1 MRFLAWLIL
10 SIALPLAAQ
19 QADPAKSAD
28 PGGAAELER
37 ELIRFLGVF
46 RVASEQAA
54 DAVDNDRAFYGG
66 ALPAML
72 RKLDP
77 HSVFFDKDQY
87 EQLQQMERSVS
98 KGFGSVVSVLPG
110 RVIVLQAMN
119 GSPSQKAGLQPGD
132 EIVGIN
138 GYVLSGLDMEQLVQ
152 LLGATRQREAL
163 LLVRRQGTAQP
174 LPVTLVPAES
184 ASPTV
189 DRAFHLEQ
197 GVGYVRVT
205 SFDPNTGKQL
215 REAVESLGGAKLKA
229 LVLDLRDN
237 PGGTLPAGLESA
249 AMFLKPKQRIL
260 TARGR
265 NAQTQQID
273 VPEDSTPYAFRLAV
287 LVNSKTGSAAEIVTG
302 AIQDHDRGIVL
313 GESTFGKGLVQRIFP
328 LSDQTAM
335 ALTTA
340 FYYTPSGRSIQKPL
354 RDVEL
359 TAATAVQ
366 ARPEYKTDAGRT
378 VRGGGGIEPDH
389 LVYPEPMT
397 RFRAVL
403 EATGSFA
410 NFATE
415 WLALH
420 KNPAGRKFDANPAVL
435 DEFQLFL
442 SRRNIRPGLA
452 EWSSERQW
460 VRSRLRQ
467 EIINQSSGVAAGD
480 EVEVERDPVVRRARA
495 LLTTNASEG
504 RD

>member
-1 MRFLAWLIL
+1 MRWPAWLL
-10 SIALPLAAQ
+10 LASLPLAAQ
-19 QADPAKSAD
+19 QPD
-28 PGGAAELER
+28 PGGAAGLER
-37 ELIRFLGVF
+37 ELVRFLDVL
-46 RVASEQAA
+46 RVAREESA
-54 DAVDNDRAFYGG
+54 DPLDPDRAFYQG

-110 RVIVLQAMN
+110 RVIVLQTTN

-132 EIVGIN
+132 EIVAIN
-138 GYVLSGLDMEQLVQ
+138 GYVLSGLDLEQLVG
-152 LLGATRQREAL
+152 LLGATRQKEAQL
-163 LLVRRQGTAQP
+163 LIRRQGTAQP
-174 LPVTLVPAES
+174 LPITLIPAELL
-184 ASPTV
+184 SPTV
-189 DRAFHLEQ
+189 DRAFMLDKEAA
-197 GVGYVRVT
+197 YIRVT
-205 SFDPNTGKQL
+205 SFDAQTGKQL
-215 REAVESLGGAKLKA
+215 REAVESLGGARLNS

-237 PGGTLPAGLESA
+237 PGGALTAGLECA
-249 AMFLKPKQRIL
+249 ALFLKPRQRIL

-273 VPEDSTPYAFRLAV
+273 VPEDATPYTFKLAV
-287 LVNSKTGSAAEIVTG
+287 LVNAKTGSAAEIVAG
-302 AIQDHDRGIVL
+302 AIQDHDRGVIL
-313 GESTFGKGLVQRIFP
+313 GEPTFGKGLVQRVFP
-328 LSDQTAM
+328 LSDATAL

-366 ARPEYKTDAGRT
+366 QRPEYRTGSGRI

-389 LVYPEPMT
+389 TVYPEAPT

-403 EATGSFA
+403 EASASFA
-410 NFATE
+410 NFATQ
-415 WLALH
+415 WLAAH
-420 KNPAGRKFDANPAVL
+420 RNTAGKSFDVTPAIM

-442 SRRNIRPGLA
+442 SRRNIRPGVA
-452 EWSSERQW
+452 EWSAHRQW
-460 VRSRLRQ
+460 MSVRLRQ
-467 EIINQSSGVAAGD
+467 EILNQSAGIAAGD
-480 EVEVERDPVVRRARA
+480 EVEVANDPVVRRARA
-495 LLTTNASEG
+495 LLVTSASAP